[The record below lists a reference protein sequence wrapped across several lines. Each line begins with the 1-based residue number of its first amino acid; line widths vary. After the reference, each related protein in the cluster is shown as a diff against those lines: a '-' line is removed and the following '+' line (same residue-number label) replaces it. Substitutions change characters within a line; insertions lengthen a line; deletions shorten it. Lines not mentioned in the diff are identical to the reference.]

1 MSTLYSFVPF
11 WACTIHRGHCHLRS
25 PGESKRQGGFWAC
38 TIHRGHC
45 HLRSPGES
53 RRQGGIETIG
63 AKRGGTS
70 VFVSVQC
77 VCLRLMLAMDA
88 NTHIQRRIHNGYIS
102 KGGNIHKKGGDQLVE
117 RKV

>member
-1 MSTLYSFVPF
+1 MSTLHSFVPF

-25 PGESKRQGGFWAC
+25 PGESKRQGG
-38 TIHRGHC
+38 
-45 HLRSPGES
+45 
-53 RRQGGIETIG
+53 IETLG

-117 RKV
+117 RESLTSRTGEVEECSCVHR